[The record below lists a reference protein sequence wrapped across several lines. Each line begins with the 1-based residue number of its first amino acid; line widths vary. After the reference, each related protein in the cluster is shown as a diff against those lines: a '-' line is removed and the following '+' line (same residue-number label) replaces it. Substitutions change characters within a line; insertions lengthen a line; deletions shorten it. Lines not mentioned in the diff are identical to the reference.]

1 MQLSWFLTSNLCF
14 NVGRESELWVIIE
27 YCSNGNLLQF
37 LRNRRDIYET
47 EWKGVSKDPNVQLT
61 MTDLVVVAYQ
71 VARGME
77 FLASR
82 LVSKYFALLL
92 VVTWT

>member
-1 MQLSWFLTSNLCF
+1 MLNRLSTLCKF
-14 NVGRESELWVIIE
+14 IFSRLGRESELWVIIE
-27 YCSNGNLLQF
+27 YCSNGNFLQF

-61 MTDLVVVAYQ
+61 MTDLVVAAYQ

-82 LVSKYFALLL
+82 LVSIN
-92 VVTWT
+92 